1 MQLNVTLII
10 FLVLLMTLC
19 GTFGAFFFK
28 RAVTVLEK
36 IDMKHF
42 IKILLCPWL
51 YIGGFL
57 YVIGGIFNILLLR
70 KLDYSIVYPMS
81 SLTYVWTMFSSFF
94 LLKEPLNAKK
104 IIAVSLIIIGI
115 FIINIK

>member
-1 MQLNVTLII
+1 MKLSLAFII
-10 FLVLLMTLC
+10 FLILSMTLC
-19 GTFGAFFFK
+19 GSFGAFFFK
-28 RAVTVLEK
+28 RAVAVLEK

-42 IKILLCPWL
+42 LKILLCPWL

-57 YVIGGIFNILLLR
+57 YIIGGIFNILLLR

-81 SLTYVWTMFSSFF
+81 SLTYVWTMISSFF

-104 IIAVSLIIIGI
+104 ILAVALIIIGI